1 MAFQLSYLNVG
12 SGSTPPT
19 QAQAANVNSVKVAVF
34 PASSADTQL
43 NLTHNLQISSA
54 DLADG
59 YPNVGFEALDSTFA
73 ASGWFQVQ
81 GAQNP
86 NYSVLQRGTATTA
99 GVDTTNQCYV
109 NIQRPHSLVR

>member
-1 MAFQLSYLNVG
+1 MFQLTYLNVG

-19 QAQAANVNSVKVAVF
+19 QAQAANVNSVKVAVY

-43 NLTHNLQISSA
+43 NLTHNLQMSSA

-59 YPNVGFEALDSTFA
+59 WPNIGFEPLDALAA

-86 NYSVLQRGTATTA
+86 NYSVVQRGTATTA
-99 GVDTTNQCYV
+99 GVDTTNQLYI
-109 NIQRPHSLVR
+109 NIQRPHTIVR

>member
-1 MAFQLSYLNVG
+1 MFQLTYLNVG

-19 QAQAANVNSVKVAVF
+19 QAQAANVNSVNVAVY

-54 DLADG
+54 DLAAGWPDI
-59 YPNVGFEALDSTFA
+59 GFEFQDNTGRLSN
-73 ASGWFQVQ
+73 WFIVQ

-86 NYSVLQRGTATTA
+86 NYAVLQCGTVANTA
-99 GVDTTNQCYV
+99 GLDTTNQV
-109 NIQRPHSLVR
+109 VIKVRRPHTIVR